1 MYRNILFLSI
11 GLGAFF
17 LVAVFG
23 MANAGMEMYAPMP
36 MLSDTAQDTP
46 MSGCLF
52 TGIFHSSTSCEM
64 GAFAHIAAWQ
74 NMFVSVPT
82 ENNTLTILLLLL
94 AAVLGALSVHTRHAA
109 FLPRYYSERGDNTT
123 RHAHY
128 LRHRFKQ
135 RSLTAFSIR
144 RFLTFVFSAARVRTR
159 VRARGTL
166 LPVLSIFIYK
176 YSMETESQRE
186 QPQRHCDRI
195 FPCRS
200 PLSLQALLL
209 RGQSI

>member
-1 MYRNILFLSI
+1 MGLLKMKTFLLSI

-109 FLPRYYSERGDNTT
+109 FFAEILFRARRQYHQT
-123 RHAHY
+123 RTLFATP
-128 LRHRFKQ
+128 LQ
-135 RSLTAFSIR
+135 EAFSNGI
-144 RFLTFVFSAARVRTR
+144 LN
-159 VRARGTL
+159 
-166 LPVLSIFIYK
+166 PKIF
-176 YSMETESQRE
+176 
-186 QPQRHCDRI
+186 
-195 FPCRS
+195 
-200 PLSLQALLL
+200 
-209 RGQSI
+209 